1 MGYTVKQ
8 LAEIAGVSVRTLHYY
23 DEIGLLAPSAVQEN
37 GYRAYGDEAVLR
49 LQQILF
55 FRELDFSLNE
65 IRDMLDRPG
74 FDLAAALQLQRQALQ
89 NRIRRLTGLIG
100 TIDNTVRHLK
110 GEISMGAEELFAGF
124 DEAKQAEYE
133 QEIELIYGDKLL
145 NESRCNWSRY
155 GAADKE
161 RIKQESGA
169 LYRDLVQLIHDD
181 PASPEVQAVMARW
194 HQSIRY
200 FYEPS
205 REVLR
210 GLGQMYAEHPDFV
223 ATFQRMHPDLPEF
236 LRRATEVYAERA
248 VVGA

>member
-23 DEIGLLAPSAVQEN
+23 DEIGLLAPSAVREN
-37 GYRAYGDEAVLR
+37 GYRVYRDEAVLR

-74 FDLAAALQLQRQALQ
+74 FDLGAALQLQREALQ
-89 NRIRRLTGLIG
+89 NRVQRLAGLID
-100 TIDNTVRHLK
+100 TIDKTVRHLK
-110 GEISMGAEELFAGF
+110 GEIAMSAEELFAGF

-133 QEIELIYGDKLL
+133 QEIEAKYGGKLL
-145 NESRCNWSRY
+145 NESRRNWSRY
-155 GAADKE
+155 TAADKE
-161 RIKQESGA
+161 RIKQEGGA
-169 LYRDLVQLIHDD
+169 VYRDLVRLIHAD

-194 HQSIRY
+194 HQNIRH

-210 GLGQMYAEHPDFV
+210 GLGQMYAEHPDFIV
-223 ATFQRMHPDLPEF
+223 TFTRLHPDLPEF
-236 LRRATEVYAERA
+236 LRRATEVYAETA
-248 VVGA
+248 VVNA